1 MQYPDVPMVSQVT
14 EHDVS
19 GSLCRLE
26 EIPDGGAFEATGTVA
41 GVTESLVLL
50 RHGGKVRGFLNV
62 CPHAGRP
69 LNWAP
74 GKFLVE
80 GGMLI
85 CAAHGASFSVPDGYC
100 VLGPCRGSSLREVPL
115 ALLEGEVFVAG

>member
-1 MQYPDVPMVSQVT
+1 MVSQVT
-14 EHDVS
+14 NPDVS

-26 EIPDGGAFEATGTVA
+26 QIPDRGAREARAMVA
-41 GVTESLVLL
+41 GDDESLVLL
-50 RHGGKVRGFLNV
+50 RAGSEVRGFLNI

-74 GKFLVE
+74 GEFLVE
-80 GGMLI
+80 GGVLI

-100 VLGPCRGSSLREVPL
+100 VLGPCRGSSLREV
-115 ALLEGEVFVAG
+115 ALRVVDGEVFVAE